1 MGQTLFKK
9 HSRFQNFDELFYFG
23 MTRLGNKNLDVFIQC
38 KYTRTILRKKN
49 MRQTPSTKNSKFQN
63 AENVHE
69 IFFCGKTRLR
79 NVV

>member
-9 HSRFQNFDELFYFG
+9 HSKFQNFDELFYFG

-49 MRQTPSTKNSKFQN
+49 MRQTPSKKNSKFQN